1 MLLPPPVSTRTDTLF
16 PFTTLFRSLR
26 DLSCIRYRNVESANE
41 DQRVDRAAAASRC
54 GFVVPQQR
62 EERIDS
68 AGKEHASARGDTGLR
83 RRRRGLDAGLSKP
96 RKPVVPH
103 RHAAPEILP
112 QQVGS
117 ASAMAREGPY
127 G

>member
-83 RRRRGLDAGLSKP
+83 RRRRGLDAGLRSEEHTSELQSIM
-96 RKPVVPH
+96 RISYAVFC
-103 RHAAPEILP
+103 L
-112 QQVGS
+112 QQKNKH
-117 ASAMAREGPY
+117 PL
-127 G
+127 